1 MFTRASE
8 EERDSF
14 CRALYYFF
22 VPSFVERENSFSFL
36 SSVFSFPTPA
46 PTTKDERESK
56 SKKEEKR
63 RSIRP
68 KKKIFPKGVAPGRKK
83 IRLLLERNQKNYKRA
98 RKFFRHKT
106 THAFFSLRNYVCTAK
121 LYFHR
126 RESCLGEI
134 RQDDQKVSIILSR
147 YRWIFGKHARAK
159 FFWFLSRFVLYFLP
173 QMMRGGTPLR
183 SLSLSFSRLFA
194 KERERT
200 RKRHDSGRRTSLL
213 VFLCRDD

>member
-1 MFTRASE
+1 VHQKKRETLFAEHFTT
-8 EERDSF
+8 F
-14 CRALYYFF
+14 LCLL
-22 VPSFVERENSFSFL
+22 L
-36 SSVFSFPTPA
+36 SSVKIRFRFSLLCSLSQHQHPRPKT
-46 PTTKDERESK
+46 RESRNRR
-56 SKKEEKR
+56 KKKR
-63 RSIRP
+63 GDPSDR

>member
-1 MFTRASE
+1 MTVLYYTYMFTRASE

-68 KKKIFPKGVAPGRKK
+68 KKKKFSRKEWPPAEKRYGYYWRETKK
-83 IRLLLERNQKNYKRA
+83 IISA
-98 RKFFRHKT
+98 RESFFVIKPRTRSLVCEIMFALQSSTFTGARVVSAKSAKT
-106 THAFFSLRNYVCTAK
+106 T
-121 LYFHR
+121 R
-126 RESCLGEI
+126 R
-134 RQDDQKVSIILSR
+134 
-147 YRWIFGKHARAK
+147 
-159 FFWFLSRFVLYFLP
+159 
-173 QMMRGGTPLR
+173 
-183 SLSLSFSRLFA
+183 
-194 KERERT
+194 
-200 RKRHDSGRRTSLL
+200 
-213 VFLCRDD
+213 